1 MTTETNI
8 CYLTKKSG
16 QLNLAC
22 CVYGKSLLE
31 NSKKESQ
38 IAPLVKLFTMS
49 TDHSHPFSAFPA
61 GAGKGEAGLRPYY
74 TPGLGN
80 GNYTSV
86 IPDAQ
91 TTMTSPYY
99 TNEYDDLI
107 DSRAAARE
115 LINFTV
121 LKYLTTA
128 VSSPFEVSKTLL
140 QVQYMPREDA
150 EVTSIARTTTTI
162 DSDDEGD
169 DQQQQVRL
177 VFFFSR

>member
-1 MTTETNI
+1 M
-8 CYLTKKSG
+8 SG
-16 QLNLAC
+16 
-22 CVYGKSLLE
+22 
-31 NSKKESQ
+31 
-38 IAPLVKLFTMS
+38 
-49 TDHSHPFSAFPA
+49 DHSHPFSTFPA
-61 GAGKGEAGLRPYY
+61 GAAKGGNGLRPYY

-80 GNYTSV
+80 GNYTSI

-91 TTMTSPYY
+91 STLTSPYY
-99 TNEYDDLI
+99 ADEYDDLI

-150 EVTSIARTTTTI
+150 EVTSIARTNTTI
-162 DSDDEGD
+162 DSDNEDE
-169 DQQQQVRL
+169 QEQPQVSFTNLRNL
-177 VFFFSR
+177 DNSLFNSMTIAV

>member
-1 MTTETNI
+1 M
-8 CYLTKKSG
+8 SG
-16 QLNLAC
+16 
-22 CVYGKSLLE
+22 E
-31 NSKKESQ
+31 
-38 IAPLVKLFTMS
+38 
-49 TDHSHPFSAFPA
+49 HSHPFSTFPA
-61 GAGKGEAGLRPYY
+61 GATKGGNGLRPYY

-80 GNYTSV
+80 GNYTSI

-91 TTMTSPYY
+91 STLTSPYY
-99 TNEYDDLI
+99 ADEYDDLI

-150 EVTSIARTTTTI
+150 EVTSIARTNTTI
-162 DSDDEGD
+162 DSDNEDE
-169 DQQQQVRL
+169 QEQPQVSFTNLRNL
-177 VFFFSR
+177 DNSSLNSMTIAV